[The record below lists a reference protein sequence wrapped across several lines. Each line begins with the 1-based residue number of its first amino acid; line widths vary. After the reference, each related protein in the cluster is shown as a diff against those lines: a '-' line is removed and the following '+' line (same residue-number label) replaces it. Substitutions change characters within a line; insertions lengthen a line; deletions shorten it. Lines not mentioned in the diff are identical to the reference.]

1 MATRVKVAAIA
12 DVPPGQARVVA
23 AAGKPIALVN
33 ADGRFYALDNACL
46 HRGGPVGEGELTAGV
61 LTCPW
66 HGWRWDV
73 TTGASV
79 NNPAVK
85 LTCYPVTVEQGAI
98 YVDL

>member
-1 MATRVKVAAIA
+1 MARVRVAKAA
-12 DVPPGQARVVA
+12 DLPIGEARVVD

-33 ADGRFYALDNACL
+33 AEGTLYAVDNTCL
-46 HRGGPVGEGELTAGV
+46 HRGGPVGEGELDGTV

-73 TTGASV
+73 KTGANT

-85 LTCYPVTVEQGAI
+85 LACHPVTVENGEV
-98 YVDL
+98 YVEI